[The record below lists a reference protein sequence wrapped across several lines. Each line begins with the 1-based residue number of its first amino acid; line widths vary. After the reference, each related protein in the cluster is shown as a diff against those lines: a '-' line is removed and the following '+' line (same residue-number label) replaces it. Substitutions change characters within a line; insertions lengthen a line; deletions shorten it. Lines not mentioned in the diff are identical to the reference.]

1 MPRPARLQHA
11 ATMHSA
17 RASALR
23 SLSTR
28 SLLARAIAPA
38 LPLLALAAC
47 GEGDDE
53 SFDLRTST
61 FSFDSAGLLDVQGVY
76 ALGLAD
82 EDGGLTSADLNEDSD
97 TSDGVL
103 VAIDLTTGDQFVSGA
118 AAREVHSIGTNLYL
132 VVDEAGN
139 NQWNTVAADE
149 TVLLRWNPAE
159 LEPEFVTTL
168 IDGGT
173 AIESGGRLWFNS
185 SQAPVATDET
195 TLRFVDASA
204 PEVAQTVFSAAGTTG
219 SVIPEILSEQD
230 GLLVLSLDES
240 VNGDQNADTDS
251 DDERVIAFVEAAH
264 PNPEL
269 LTSSLAAP
277 TSGQVIEVRLRAI
290 DVWDIALLVS
300 EEAQNA
306 NLNGTLLQPAQCS
319 SGADTDQDEDVL
331 HLARFELGAL
341 SAFTNTE
348 LPGATNPAANRLL
361 LTEGTVGVASQEAG
375 YGPAPGCDLN
385 GDTDFDDLI
394 WRWAP
399 LGDPTNAETSLG
411 LMRSIDPALAGGAR
425 GVIALADRYVV
436 AERQLVANPETPEF
450 LARLGWIDPVAGV
463 AYDEEFFD
471 PDDLDASQAILVAVD
486 WMAEDPIGG
495 LAPIAALE
503 GPTGFNLNVG
513 CSGIPKDAGSI
524 DLEDSLASWLLF
536 STDRNEMILAGRGW
550 AVQPTNS
557 GLTVAATQAFFRV
570 SEASD
575 GFDWNGDLD
584 ISDTILFRVPLNS
597 CDPTNMGVLNTF
609 ADTPAIISDGVFGGA
624 FLADESMEG
633 ADLNGDGV
641 IGLALRTFRF

>member
-1 MPRPARLQHA
+1 
-11 ATMHSA
+11 MHFV
-17 RASALR
+17 RASASR
-23 SLSTR
+23 SSSTR
-28 SLLARAIAPA
+28 SPLVRAIAPA

-47 GEGDDE
+47 GSSDDDE
-53 SFDLRTST
+53 SFTLRTST
-61 FSFDSAGLLDVQGVY
+61 YSFDSAGLLNVQGVY
-76 ALGLAD
+76 AFGLAD
-82 EDGGLTSADLNEDSD
+82 EDGGLTAADLNEDSD
-97 TSDGVL
+97 TSDEVL
-103 VAIDLTTGDQFVSGA
+103 VAIDVTNGNQFVSGA

-139 NQWNTVAADE
+139 NQWNSDAADE

-159 LEPEFVTTL
+159 PAPEFVTTL

-173 AIESGGRLWFNS
+173 AIESAGRLWFTS
-185 SQAPVATDET
+185 SQTPVATDET
-195 TLRFVDASA
+195 ALRFVDASA

-230 GLLVLSLDES
+230 GLLVLALDEA
-240 VNGDQNADTDS
+240 VNGDQNADTDAG
-251 DDERVIAFVEAAH
+251 DERVIAFVEAAH

-277 TSGQVIEVRLRAI
+277 TAGQVTQVRLRAT

-300 EEAQNA
+300 EQAQNA
-306 NLNGTLLQPAQCS
+306 NLNGVLLQPAQCS
-319 SGADTDQDEDVL
+319 SGADTDQDENVL

-348 LPGATNPAANRLL
+348 LPGATNPAANRIL
-361 LTEGTVGVASQEAG
+361 LTADTVGIASQEAG

-385 GDTDFDDLI
+385 GDTDFDDLV

-399 LGDPTNAETSLG
+399 LDDPTNAEASLG

-436 AERQLVANPETPEF
+436 AERQLVPNPDTPEF
-450 LARLGWIDPVAGV
+450 VARLGWIDPVAGV

-495 LAPIAALE
+495 LAPIAVLE

-513 CSGIPKDAGSI
+513 CSGIAKDAGSV

-557 GLTVAATQAFFRV
+557 GLTVAASQAFFRV

-584 ISDTILFRVPLNS
+584 IGDTILFRVPLNS
-597 CDPTNMGVLNTF
+597 CDPSNMGVLN
-609 ADTPAIISDGVFGGA
+609 ALGDTPAIVSDGVFGGA
-624 FLADESMEG
+624 FLADESMAG
-633 ADLNGDGV
+633 VDLNGDGV
-641 IGLALRTFRF
+641 TGLALRTFRF